1 MLACRRLGA
10 ADVKGSELEVKKE
23 EEGRWHVQHKC
34 FGRGREAG
42 CPWTIPGSMY
52 LLWAMQPL
60 LPGGTD
66 GDALE
71 VAAVLRRED
80 GGRGRMASCC
90 KCLTPCLKWQWRR
103 Q

>member
-1 MLACRRLGA
+1 MLAWRRLGA
-10 ADVKGSELEVKKE
+10 AGVKGGELEVKKE

-42 CPWTIPGSMY
+42 CPWPIPGSVY

-60 LPGGTD
+60 LSGGTD

-80 GGRGRMASCC
+80 GGSGRMASCC
-90 KCLTPCLKWQWRR
+90 KCLTPCLKWQ
-103 Q
+103 